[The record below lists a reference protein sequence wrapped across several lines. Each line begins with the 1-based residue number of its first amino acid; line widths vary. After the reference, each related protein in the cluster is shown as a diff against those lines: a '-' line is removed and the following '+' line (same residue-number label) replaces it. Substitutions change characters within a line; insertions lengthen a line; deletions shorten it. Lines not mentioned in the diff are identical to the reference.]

1 MPLDPRPRLRHTI
14 EMTPDQLLN
23 AFATFFVTIDPL
35 GQIAM
40 FLAITAGLSSAERRQ
55 IALRGTLVGI
65 SILLAFMMVGGVLLA
80 TLGISMP
87 AFRVAGGLLLFYTAF
102 EMVFEKRTERKEET
116 VERILSKQELQS
128 IAVFPLA
135 IPLIAGPG
143 AISGAILLAEE
154 FLWPIDRLILIGI
167 LLANGLILYICL
179 LLADR
184 MNRYLGDTGR
194 VLLTRLLGIILAAL
208 SIQFVADGVIE
219 LAAG

>member
-1 MPLDPRPRLRHTI
+1 
-14 EMTPDQLLN
+14 MTPDQLLN

-40 FLAITAGLSSAERRQ
+40 FLAITAGLSSSERRQ

-219 LAAG
+219 LATG